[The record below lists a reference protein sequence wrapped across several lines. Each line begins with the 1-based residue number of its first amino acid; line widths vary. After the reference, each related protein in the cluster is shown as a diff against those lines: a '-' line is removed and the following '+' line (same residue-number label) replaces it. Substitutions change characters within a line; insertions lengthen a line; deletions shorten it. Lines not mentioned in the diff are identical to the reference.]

1 MDTLLG
7 EFSGS
12 MPEFKFD
19 HDSVSVSS
27 YSDQNLV
34 ERSNKLS
41 QGTMD
46 PPFLPTN
53 HQPCNS
59 ATSGATPE
67 GPPTEEGDFSVAMYK
82 YIGDILMEEDLE
94 DKNCMLQ
101 DSVALLAAEK
111 SFYDVLGEP
120 FLPQPNS
127 PQSIGRNIESP
138 DDNPVTSCS
147 SSSSNSDA
155 TANSFVESDWA
166 GQFEASYLQTPLVNQ
181 VWQSNTEKG
190 GIRGKKKQQRGDG
203 YDSEE
208 RSTKQSALYAEECEP
223 SEVFDSALLC
233 EDLNVSGICIVEEE
247 ARKKLQKNGESKANG
262 KAGRR
267 KKQGNKG
274 EVVDLRALLTQ
285 CAQALAGSNLR
296 SANDL
301 LKMIRQHSSPCG
313 DGVQR
318 LAHFFAN
325 SLEARLS
332 GTGLEMSK
340 ALIEKDEVVVVNC
353 LYRLKNLLDET
364 VVANSPRDAVL
375 KLIREINPAV
385 FIHGVVNGTFN
396 APFFVTRFR
405 ESLFHYDT
413 LFDMFEATVPREDQ
427 ERMLF
432 EREIFGMDIMNII
445 ACEGSERFE
454 RPETY
459 KQWQIRNV
467 RAGLRQLPL
476 DQEIVT
482 NVRSTVKLDY
492 HKDFVV
498 DEDGGWML
506 QGWKGR
512 IIYAISLSY
521 VEAPQC
527 ISSHTVFL
535 EIPFYTV
542 LVLRSAGDFLL
553 WSVNSSAD
561 FSLSSVCTFNVLSI
575 ISATLN
581 LYTNS
586 IFSFS
591 FPQFSQKPNLGCRPR
606 LEEASPEE
614 GGFVNASLKY
624 INRMLMEDNIEEKTN
639 TLHDSLALQAAEKS
653 FYEVLSE
660 THLPL
665 RHIDE
670 ASANPDGNFV
680 QNSSSSSAA
689 NNFVDSNWFSDLG
702 HFGASLEHTPP

>member
-19 HDSVSVSS
+19 HDSVSVFS

-41 QGTMD
+41 QGTVD

-67 GPPTEEGDFSVAMYK
+67 GPPTEEGDFYVAMYK

-181 VWQSNTEKG
+181 VWQSNVMSNSQFIDSPVSAPLKGGLFRESQSVERVIYDLENNIAIPFEANGKALEAEKG

-340 ALIEKDEVVVVNC
+340 ALVRKRTPAGDIIKAYRLYVTVCPLRRMSHKFANRTMAKLAERETRLHIIDFGILYGFQWPCLIQLLSSRPGGPPKLRITGIDHPQPGFRPEERVEETGRRLANYCDRFNVPFEYKAIAQKWDTIRLEDLKIEKDEVVVVNC

-512 IIYAISLSY
+512 IIYAIS
-521 VEAPQC
+521 C
-527 ISSHTVFL
+527 
-535 EIPFYTV
+535 
-542 LVLRSAGDFLL
+542 
-553 WSVNSSAD
+553 W
-561 FSLSSVCTFNVLSI
+561 
-575 ISATLN
+575 
-581 LYTNS
+581 
-586 IFSFS
+586 
-591 FPQFSQKPNLGCRPR
+591 KP
-606 LEEASPEE
+606 
-614 GGFVNASLKY
+614 
-624 INRMLMEDNIEEKTN
+624 
-639 TLHDSLALQAAEKS
+639 H
-653 FYEVLSE
+653 SE
-660 THLPL
+660 L
-665 RHIDE
+665 
-670 ASANPDGNFV
+670 
-680 QNSSSSSAA
+680 
-689 NNFVDSNWFSDLG
+689 
-702 HFGASLEHTPP
+702 

>member
-19 HDSVSVSS
+19 HDSVSVFS

-41 QGTMD
+41 QGTVD

-127 PQSIGRNIESP
+127 PQSIVENIESP

-181 VWQSNTEKG
+181 VWQSNVMSNSQFIDSPALEAEKG

-340 ALIEKDEVVVVNC
+340 ALVRKRTPAGDIIKAYSSSHPDPAASKLRITGIDHPQPGFRPEERVEETGRRLANYCDRFNVPFEYKAIAQKWDTIRLEDLKIEKDEVVVVNC

-375 KLIREINPAV
+375 KLIREINPGCV
-385 FIHGVVNGTFN
+385 HSMGLLMGLSM
-396 APFFVTRFR
+396 PP
-405 ESLFHYDT
+405 SSSH
-413 LFDMFEATVPREDQ
+413 DQ

-512 IIYAISLSY
+512 IIYAIS
-521 VEAPQC
+521 C
-527 ISSHTVFL
+527 
-535 EIPFYTV
+535 
-542 LVLRSAGDFLL
+542 
-553 WSVNSSAD
+553 W
-561 FSLSSVCTFNVLSI
+561 
-575 ISATLN
+575 
-581 LYTNS
+581 
-586 IFSFS
+586 
-591 FPQFSQKPNLGCRPR
+591 KP
-606 LEEASPEE
+606 
-614 GGFVNASLKY
+614 
-624 INRMLMEDNIEEKTN
+624 
-639 TLHDSLALQAAEKS
+639 H
-653 FYEVLSE
+653 SE
-660 THLPL
+660 L
-665 RHIDE
+665 
-670 ASANPDGNFV
+670 
-680 QNSSSSSAA
+680 
-689 NNFVDSNWFSDLG
+689 
-702 HFGASLEHTPP
+702 